1 MTRLLVMKL
10 SVVDE
15 IVALM
20 MCELVGTV
28 YVEDLV
34 SNCCFDD

>member
-1 MTRLLVMKL
+1 MKL
-10 SVVDE
+10 GVVDE

-20 MCELVGTV
+20 MCELVGRI

-34 SNCCFDD
+34 SNYCFND